1 MNEKISRTQQDYIK
15 TIWHFEQAA
24 QTARMSMIAD
34 ALNVKPPTVLAMF
47 RQLNRLKLIE
57 YDKKLGAVLT
67 ETGRQEAEHLIRKH
81 RLIET
86 FLNQVLAIEKPLLH
100 DEAEKLEHVMSD
112 QLIMKI
118 DEYLDYPRTDPFG
131 SIIPLSGTNDLNY
144 PLVEIKEN
152 TRIRVVKIPMS
163 GDEKSYC
170 LEHNFLPGSD
180 WIIKTVSP
188 TNDSFLVTNG
198 KEYFALSDHLA
209 RKIRVTVIKQLKRY
223 KEGAET

>member
-24 QTARMSMIAD
+24 RTARMTMIAD
-34 ALNVKPPTVLAMF
+34 AMGVKPPTVWAMF
-47 RQLNRLKLIE
+47 QQLNRLHLIN

-67 ETGRQEAEHLIRKH
+67 EKGRQEAEHLIRKH

-86 FLNQVLAIEKPLLH
+86 FLNQVLNIEKPLLH

-131 SIIPLSGTNDLNY
+131 SIIPLSGTNELNY
-144 PLVEIKEN
+144 PLAEIKEN
-152 TRIRVVKIPMS
+152 TRVRVLKIPMS
-163 GDEKSYC
+163 GDDKGYC

-188 TNDSFLVTNG
+188 ANDSFLVTNG
-198 KEYFALSDHLA
+198 KQYFALSDHLA
-209 RKIRVTVIKQLKRY
+209 RKIEVNVIKQLNRY
-223 KEGAET
+223 KEGAKL